1 MNNNVLKF
9 SERNDIPKIN
19 IPSNKASESGSHQ
32 SKDKSTE
39 GEANKQTLQNL
50 NKIFLNN
57 SQYDNK
63 DKDYFMSRFQIIDIL
78 KKSRI
83 ISKNII
89 TKASADIILTKLYPY
104 KRKFNLIDFMNYLTE
119 ICHYIYKE
127 KFESSPKETMDYFLN
142 CFFNNYN
149 EILNEKNSR
158 NFMEKIDDNSCTIK
172 CIETIITSKIQ
183 KPILKLL
190 LSLYDSFK
198 KLYKVYFKN
207 ELNKNMNI
215 NVNQEMIIISSS
227 DNLLQFSKDFEIVPY
242 IISKSNLNTYYNFLL
257 KYQNE
262 NPELMS
268 QIMNSENKKYK
279 DLGIYFKLSSFILFI
294 YHYSIFLYFKEF
306 KTQYIEDINN
316 SEYET
321 SSDVDRIIFFLQKL
335 ENSNGIKRYLSKKE
349 RTNEN
354 KFTFIPNEKDIEIAN
369 EEMKAEK
376 IKENKNDSKTDNKNI
391 TDNNLKEENNKKNNI
406 DSSPYESIEF
416 TERKIVGNYKSSP
429 IKESSIKNKTFNGYF
444 KDNKDNYLSISE
456 LKKILSV
463 CPSIKN
469 VIISN
474 IENLSEIFLQYSKIH
489 DKLDY
494 NRMSISSF
502 LQFLKDS
509 NILLV
514 VPDEMKNNF
523 RKLSH
528 KLITRNYNISKV
540 RNFNRT
546 LKYSVSCKSMP
557 MTDKEKDYKK
567 NVSQLVNTN
576 IAKENEDKINVSE
589 ASIIFSSLTSS
600 YNFPSHRNKIKENFK
615 ENAYIGIN
623 KDKTF
628 SFDTKREQFKKKIPN
643 KMNFILFIKSFE
655 LISERLYPEMTLDDA
670 MANLLN
676 KKILPFIKE
685 RKINIINSNEMKE
698 ALSKMNDHNIK
709 NFLVKLGNVISPLY
723 AIFADINGNMKFY
736 QFFDFYKYFDIFP
749 ELLSLSQ
756 MKAIFFTL
764 CESSSVSLESNNKSY
779 IKKTEQIDFIL
790 FLESLGISSMFFNF
804 KDIISDID
812 RLLYICYF
820 IWKSDGIKKQ
830 KISQNIPQKINNNF
844 IELFKMYNYNNINN
858 EDGTSLHSKT
868 LNMTDRQGR
877 SFANKNNLNQNSG
890 KKLVL
895 SYNNFDNEYN
905 CSVVNREKYKFEDI
919 YK

>member
-1 MNNNVLKF
+1 MNNSNVHQL
-9 SERNDIPKIN
+9 SETDEIPRIN
-19 IPSNKASESGSHQ
+19 IPSNKASESENNN
-32 SKDKSTE
+32 SKDKSNE
-39 GEANKQTLQNL
+39 GESNKTTLQNL

-57 SQYDNK
+57 SQYNNK

-89 TKASADIILTKLYPY
+89 TKTSADIILSKLYPY
-104 KRKFNLIDFMNYLTE
+104 KRKYNLVDFMNYLTE
-119 ICHYIYKE
+119 ICHSIYKE

-149 EILNEKNSR
+149 EILKEKNSK
-158 NFMEKIDDNSCTIK
+158 NFMEKMDDNSCTIK

-183 KPILKLL
+183 KPIVKLL

-207 ELNKNMNI
+207 ETNKNINI
-215 NVNQEMIIISSS
+215 SVNQEMIMTSSS
-227 DNLLQFSKDFEIVPY
+227 DSLLQFSKDFEIVPY

-262 NPELMS
+262 NPEIMT
-268 QIMNSENKKYK
+268 QIMNSGDKKYK
-279 DLGIYFKLSSFILFI
+279 DLGICFKLSSFILFI
-294 YHYSIFLYFKEF
+294 YHYSIFLYYKEF

-321 SSDVDRIIFFLQKL
+321 SSDVDKIIFFLQKL

-354 KFTFIPNEKDIEIAN
+354 KFTFIPNEKDIEVAN
-369 EEMKAEK
+369 EEMKMEK
-376 IKENKNDSKTDNKNI
+376 NKTNKNDNKN
-391 TDNNLKEENNKKNNI
+391 TTNNNLKEENNKKNNI
-406 DSSPYESIEF
+406 ESSPYESIDF
-416 TERKIVGNYKSSP
+416 TERKIVNNYKSSP
-429 IKESSIKNKTFNGYF
+429 IKESLLKNKTFNGYF
-444 KDNKDNYLSISE
+444 KDKKDNYLSLTE
-456 LKKILSV
+456 LKKILNV
-463 CPSIKN
+463 CASIKN

-540 RNFNRT
+540 KNFNRT
-546 LKYSVSCKSMP
+546 LKYSVSCKNIP

-567 NVSQLVNTN
+567 NVSQLVNAN
-576 IAKENEDKINVSE
+576 AAKENEDKINVSE

-600 YNFPSHRNKIKENFK
+600 YNFPSHKIKIKENFK
-615 ENAYIGIN
+615 ENIYIGIN

-628 SFDTKREQFKKKIPN
+628 SFDTKREQFKKNIPN

-723 AIFADINGNMKFY
+723 SLFADIDGNMKFY

-764 CESSSVSLESNNKSY
+764 CESSSVSLENNNKACT
-779 IKKTEQIDFIL
+779 KKTEQIDFIL

-844 IELFKMYNYNNINN
+844 IELFKMYNYNNFNN
-858 EDGTSLHSKT
+858 EDGISLSNKT
-868 LNMTDRQGR
+868 LNMTERRQGR
-877 SFANKNNLNQNSG
+877 SYANKNNSNQNSG

-895 SYNNFDNEYN
+895 TYNNFDKEYN

>member
-1 MNNNVLKF
+1 MNNSNVHQL
-9 SERNDIPKIN
+9 SETDEIPRIN
-19 IPSNKASESGSHQ
+19 IPSNKASESENNN
-32 SKDKSTE
+32 SKDKSNE
-39 GEANKQTLQNL
+39 GESNKTTLQNL

-57 SQYDNK
+57 SQYNNK

-89 TKASADIILTKLYPY
+89 TKTSADIILSKLYPY
-104 KRKFNLIDFMNYLTE
+104 KRKYNLVDFMNYLTE

-149 EILNEKNSR
+149 EILKEKNSK
-158 NFMEKIDDNSCTIK
+158 NFMEKMDDNSCTIK

-183 KPILKLL
+183 KPIVKLL

-207 ELNKNMNI
+207 ETNKNINI
-215 NVNQEMIIISSS
+215 SVNQEMIMTSSS
-227 DNLLQFSKDFEIVPY
+227 DSLLQFSKDFEIVPY

-262 NPELMS
+262 NPEIMT
-268 QIMNSENKKYK
+268 QIMNSGDKKYK
-279 DLGIYFKLSSFILFI
+279 DLGICFKLSSFILFI
-294 YHYSIFLYFKEF
+294 YHYSIFLYYKEF

-321 SSDVDRIIFFLQKL
+321 SSDVDKIIFFLQKL

-354 KFTFIPNEKDIEIAN
+354 KFTFIPNEKDIEVAN
-369 EEMKAEK
+369 EEMKMEK
-376 IKENKNDSKTDNKNI
+376 NKTNKNDNKN
-391 TDNNLKEENNKKNNI
+391 TTNNNLKEENNKKNNI
-406 DSSPYESIEF
+406 ESSPYESIDF
-416 TERKIVGNYKSSP
+416 TERKIVSNYKSSP
-429 IKESSIKNKTFNGYF
+429 IKESLLKNKTFNGYF
-444 KDNKDNYLSISE
+444 KDKKDNYLSLTE
-456 LKKILSV
+456 LKKILNV
-463 CPSIKN
+463 CASIKN

-489 DKLDY
+489 DKIDY

-540 RNFNRT
+540 KNFNRT
-546 LKYSVSCKSMP
+546 LKYSVSCKNIP

-567 NVSQLVNTN
+567 NVSQLVNAN
-576 IAKENEDKINVSE
+576 AAKENEDKINVSE

-600 YNFPSHRNKIKENFK
+600 YNFPSHKIKIKENFK
-615 ENAYIGIN
+615 ENIYIGIN

-628 SFDTKREQFKKKIPN
+628 SFDTKREQFKKNIPN

-723 AIFADINGNMKFY
+723 SLFADIDGNMKFY

-764 CESSSVSLESNNKSY
+764 CESSSVSLENNNKACT
-779 IKKTEQIDFIL
+779 KKTEQIDFIL

-844 IELFKMYNYNNINN
+844 IELFKMYNYNNFNN
-858 EDGTSLHSKT
+858 EDGISLSNKT
-868 LNMTDRQGR
+868 LNMTERRQGR
-877 SFANKNNLNQNSG
+877 SYANKNNSNQNSG

-895 SYNNFDNEYN
+895 TYNNFDKEYN

>member
-1 MNNNVLKF
+1 MKKYTAAICLITSLLFLSSCDV
-9 SERNDIPKIN
+9 
-19 IPSNKASESGSHQ
+19 
-32 SKDKSTE
+32 
-39 GEANKQTLQNL
+39 
-50 NKIFLNN
+50 FLNPT
-57 SQYDNK
+57 S
-63 DKDYFMSRFQIIDIL
+63 
-78 KKSRI
+78 
-83 ISKNII
+83 
-89 TKASADIILTKLYPY
+89 
-104 KRKFNLIDFMNYLTE
+104 
-119 ICHYIYKE
+119 
-127 KFESSPKETMDYFLN
+127 
-142 CFFNNYN
+142 
-149 EILNEKNSR
+149 
-158 NFMEKIDDNSCTIK
+158 DDNSNTEKTSQKESDKESDKTQTFEYTAENNVPARKTPFDKKLCYEKVNTLELSDGDWTLNDIY
-172 CIETIITSKIQ
+172 ISEDVVDSKI
-183 KPILKLL
+183 ILSGTAAQNKITWKSAVTKLDM
-190 LSLYDSFK
+190 SAATEAST
-198 KLYKVYFKN
+198 
-207 ELNKNMNI
+207 ES
-215 NVNQEMIIISSS
+215 QQASS
-227 DNLLQFSKDFEIVPY
+227 
-242 IISKSNLNTYYNFLL
+242 
-257 KYQNE
+257 
-262 NPELMS
+262 
-268 QIMNSENKKYK
+268 
-279 DLGIYFKLSSFILFI
+279 
-294 YHYSIFLYFKEF
+294 
-306 KTQYIEDINN
+306 
-316 SEYET
+316 
-321 SSDVDRIIFFLQKL
+321 
-335 ENSNGIKRYLSKKE
+335 
-349 RTNEN
+349 
-354 KFTFIPNEKDIEIAN
+354 
-369 EEMKAEK
+369 
-376 IKENKNDSKTDNKNI
+376 
-391 TDNNLKEENNKKNNI
+391 
-406 DSSPYESIEF
+406 ESIDF
-416 TERKIVGNYKSSP
+416 TERKIVNNYKSSP
-429 IKESSIKNKTFNGYF
+429 IKESLLKNKTFNGYF
-444 KDNKDNYLSISE
+444 KDKKDNYLSLTE
-456 LKKILSV
+456 LKKILNV
-463 CPSIKN
+463 CASIKN

-489 DKLDY
+489 DKIDY

-540 RNFNRT
+540 KNFNRT
-546 LKYSVSCKSMP
+546 LKYSVSCKNIP

-567 NVSQLVNTN
+567 NVSQLVNAN
-576 IAKENEDKINVSE
+576 AAKENEDKINVSE

-600 YNFPSHRNKIKENFK
+600 YNFPSHKIKIKENFK
-615 ENAYIGIN
+615 ENIYIGIN

-628 SFDTKREQFKKKIPN
+628 SFDTKREQFKKNIPN

-723 AIFADINGNMKFY
+723 SLFADIDGNMKFY

-764 CESSSVSLESNNKSY
+764 CESSSVSLENNNKACT
-779 IKKTEQIDFIL
+779 KKTEQIDFIL

-844 IELFKMYNYNNINN
+844 IELFKMYNYNNFNN
-858 EDGTSLHSKT
+858 EDGISLSNKT
-868 LNMTDRQGR
+868 LNMTERRQGR
-877 SFANKNNLNQNSG
+877 SYANKNNSNQNSG

-895 SYNNFDNEYN
+895 TYNNFDKEYN